1 MAGLVPA
8 IHVFVALQGRKDVD
22 ARDKRGHDGGEGD
35 TTSAKTALAGLSKIE
50 IEGLHKTYASRNG
63 RVAALADVTLSI
75 KQNEFV
81 TLVGPSG
88 CGKSTLLK
96 LIGALIRPSRGKLL
110 FDGAPL
116 FHPTRDVGIVFQEA
130 VLLEWRTVLDN
141 VMLPAEIL
149 GLDSRRSRARAM
161 DLIALVG
168 LGGFERRYPRELSG
182 GMQQRVSLCRALI
195 HDPSVLL
202 MDEPFAALDAM
213 TREELGF
220 ELMRI
225 WYADKKTV
233 IFVTHNISEAILLAD
248 RVVAM
253 TPRPGRIARVL
264 DVALAR
270 PRTIAMQFTETFKLH
285 SEEIRDVIYQGKGA
299 GRP

>member
-1 MAGLVPA
+1 MNK
-8 IHVFVALQGRKDVD
+8 IH
-22 ARDKRGHDGGEGD
+22 
-35 TTSAKTALAGLSKIE
+35 
-50 IEGLHKTYASRNG
+50 IEGLHKTYASSYG
-63 RVAALADVTLSI
+63 RVTALKDVSFSI

-96 LIGALIRPSRGKLL
+96 LIGALIRPSRGTLL
-110 FDGAPL
+110 FDGTPL
-116 FHPTRDVGIVFQEA
+116 LRPTRDVGIVFQDA

-141 VMLPAEIL
+141 VLLPTEIL
-149 GLDSRRSRARAM
+149 GLDKVKSRNRAI
-161 DLIALVG
+161 DLINLVG
-168 LGGFERRYPRELSG
+168 LGGFEKRFPRELSG

-195 HDPSVLL
+195 HNPSVLL

-225 WYADKKTV
+225 WDTDKKTV
-233 IFVTHNISEAILLAD
+233 IFVTHNITEAILLAD

-253 TPRPGRIARVL
+253 TPRPGCIARVV
-264 DVALAR
+264 DIDLAR
-270 PRTIAMQFTETFKLH
+270 PRTIDMEFTQKFK
-285 SEEIRDVIYQGKGA
+285 SYSGQIREVIYQGPGA
-299 GRP
+299 SRS

>member
-1 MAGLVPA
+1 M
-8 IHVFVALQGRKDVD
+8 
-22 ARDKRGHDGGEGD
+22 
-35 TTSAKTALAGLSKIE
+35 SKIE

-141 VMLPAEIL
+141 VLLPAEIL
-149 GLDSRRSRARAM
+149 GLDKRKSRARAM

-168 LGGFERRYPRELSG
+168 LVGFERRYPRELSG

-195 HDPSVLL
+195 HNPSVLL

-225 WYADKKTV
+225 WDADKKTV

-253 TPRPGRIARVL
+253 SPRPGRIARVL

-270 PRTIAMQFTETFKLH
+270 PRTIAMEFTETFKSY